1 LTAAVTFTTR
11 GLAVL
16 ERRQVLHALV
26 EKGLLPIEPLSMVP
40 SVELVKW
47 RLPGASVL
55 WGRFDQVRQRA
66 EPAAADDLFFAINVV
81 GTGLARQRGREATV
95 NPGDA
100 VVLRRAEG
108 PFSVLRPTPSH
119 LIGIRAPRHTL
130 PLAAGRHDETPQ
142 LVPGQTP
149 ALRLLTGYLSALGAH
164 PAPASP
170 ELADAVV
177 GHLLELVAL
186 SLRPLRGDLPPAAGR
201 AVRAARLAAL
211 KTDIAR
217 HLADPALSV
226 AAVATRHG
234 ISVRY
239 VHKLFEDDGRTYSQ
253 VVLGAR
259 LDHALR
265 ELRDPR
271 CAERTVSAIAGAAG
285 FGDLSYFNRTFRRR
299 YGMTPSE
306 ARQPRLV

>member
-1 LTAAVTFTTR
+1 MTFTTR

-26 EKGLLPIEPLSMVP
+26 EKGLLPIEPLSTAP

-66 EPAAADDLFFAINVV
+66 EPAAADELFFAVNVA
-81 GTGLARQRGREATV
+81 GMGLARQRGREVTV

-119 LIGIRAPRHTL
+119 LIGIRTPRHAL
-130 PLAAGRHDETPQ
+130 PLDAGRHDETPQ
-142 LVPGQTP
+142 IVPGHTP
-149 ALRLLTGYLSALGAH
+149 ALRLLTGYLTALGAC

-177 GHLLELVAL
+177 GHLRELVAL
-186 SLRPLRGDLPPAAGR
+186 SLRPLPCHPPPAAGR

-211 KTDIAR
+211 KADITR

-226 AAVATRHG
+226 AAVAARHG

-253 VVLGAR
+253 VVLDAR

-306 ARQPRLV
+306 ARGPSS

>member
-1 LTAAVTFTTR
+1 LTAALTFTTR
-11 GLAVL
+11 GVAAP
-16 ERRQVLHALV
+16 ERRRVLHALV
-26 EKGLLPIEPLSMVP
+26 EQGLLPIEHLSRVP

-55 WGRFDQVRQRA
+55 WGRFRSGP
-66 EPAAADDLFFAINVV
+66 PACRV
-81 GTGLARQRGREATV
+81 RGR
-95 NPGDA
+95 
-100 VVLRRAEG
+100 RR
-108 PFSVLRPTPSH
+108 PVRPTPSH
-119 LIGIRAPRHTL
+119 LIGIRTPRHAL
-130 PLAAGRHDETPQ
+130 PLDAGRHDEMPQ
-142 LVPGQTP
+142 IVPGHTP
-149 ALRLLTGYLSALGAH
+149 ALRLLTGYLTALGAC

-177 GHLLELVAL
+177 GHLRELVAL
-186 SLRPLRGDLPPAAGR
+186 SLQPRPGDPPPAAGR

-226 AAVATRHG
+226 AALAARHG

-253 VVLGAR
+253 VVLDAR

-265 ELRDPR
+265 QLRDPC
-271 CAERTVSAIAGAAG
+271 CALRTVSAIAGAAG

-299 YGMTPSE
+299 YGMTPS
-306 ARQPRLV
+306 ASRGPSG

>member
-1 LTAAVTFTTR
+1 MRVAA
-11 GLAVL
+11 
-16 ERRQVLHALV
+16 
-26 EKGLLPIEPLSMVP
+26 
-40 SVELVKW
+40 
-47 RLPGASVL
+47 
-55 WGRFDQVRQRA
+55 
-66 EPAAADDLFFAINVV
+66 
-81 GTGLARQRGREATV
+81 
-95 NPGDA
+95 
-100 VVLRRAEG
+100 
-108 PFSVLRPTPSH
+108 
-119 LIGIRAPRHTL
+119 L
-130 PLAAGRHDETPQ
+130 PLDAGRHEETPQ
-142 LVPGQTP
+142 LVPGHTP
-149 ALRLLTGYLSALGAH
+149 ALRLLTGYLAALGSC

-186 SLRPLRGDLPPAAGR
+186 SLRPLPGHPPPAAGR

-226 AAVATRHG
+226 AAVAARHG

-253 VVLGAR
+253 VVLDAR

-265 ELRDPR
+265 QLHS
-271 CAERTVSAIAGAAG
+271 ATRTVSAIAGAAG

-299 YGMTPSE
+299 YGMTPSD
-306 ARQPRLV
+306 ARRRSG